1 MEKGWSRPEHVGK
14 VVVSILDSLTGFY
27 HAEEAKGEDKDLK
40 LMIQLSQAAGY
51 QAQIYAGLQKTFD
64 MAKRIES
71 VEKVLEKADPEMLAM
86 GANPVVVQTEDE
98 RNKFA
103 LR

>member
-1 MEKGWSRPEHVGK
+1 MEKAWSRPDHVGK
-14 VVVSILDSLTGFY
+14 VVVSILDSLTKFY
-27 HAEEAKGEDKDLK
+27 HAEEKKGEDKDIR

-64 MAKRIES
+64 MAKRIEQ
-71 VEKVLEKADPEMLAM
+71 VEKVLEKADPELLAM
-86 GANPVVVQTEDE
+86 GTNPVVIHDTDD
-98 RNKFA
+98 RFA

>member
-14 VVVSILDSLTGFY
+14 VVVSILDSLTKFY
-27 HAEEAKGEDKDLK
+27 HAEESKGDEKDIN
-40 LMIQLSQAAGY
+40 LMIRLSQAAGY

-64 MAKRIES
+64 MVKRIES
-71 VEKVLEKADPEMLAM
+71 VEKVLEHADPELLAM
-86 GANPVVVQTEDE
+86 GANPVVIHEEDE
-98 RNKFA
+98 RTKFA

>member
-14 VVVSILDSLTGFY
+14 VVVSILDSLTTMY
-27 HAEEAKGEDKDLK
+27 HAEEGKGADKDVN
-40 LMIQLSQAAGY
+40 LMIRLSQASGY

-71 VEKVLEKADPEMLAM
+71 VEKVLEHADPELLAM
-86 GANPVVVQTEDE
+86 GANPVVIQMEDE
-98 RNKFA
+98 RNKIA